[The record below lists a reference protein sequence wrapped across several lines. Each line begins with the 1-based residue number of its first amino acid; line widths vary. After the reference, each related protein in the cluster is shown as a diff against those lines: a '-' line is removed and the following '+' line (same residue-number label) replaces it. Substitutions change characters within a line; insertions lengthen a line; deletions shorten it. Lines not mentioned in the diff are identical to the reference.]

1 MSDTEN
7 KPQANESAPIQKQ
20 GASEVSIRVG
30 GWMQL
35 RACAMAVRYA
45 VFVREQGIP
54 PRFELDQDDPVAI
67 HAVAFDPCGVPLGTG
82 RLLPDGHIG
91 RMAVL
96 RSARGRGVGTVILR
110 TLVAIAK
117 SRGMH
122 ELRLHAQLSAVPF
135 YERQG
140 FLPIGEP
147 YDEVGI
153 LHRTMVRSLRAEL

>member
-1 MSDTEN
+1 MSRTEM
-7 KPQANESAPIQKQ
+7 KRLANELAPTPEHA
-20 GASEVSIRVG
+20 GLEVSIRVG
-30 GWMQL
+30 DWRHL
-35 RACAMAVRYA
+35 RAGAIAVRYA
-45 VFVREQGIP
+45 VFVQEQGIP
-54 PRFELDQDDPVAI
+54 ARFELDEHDAVAL
-67 HAVAFDPCGVPLGTG
+67 HAVAFDSFGVPLGTG

-96 RSARGRGVGTVILR
+96 RSARGQGVGTVILR
-110 TLVAIAK
+110 SLVAIAK

-140 FLPIGEP
+140 FTAIGEP

-153 LHRTMVRSLRAEL
+153 LHRTMVGSLRIDV

>member
-1 MSDTEN
+1 MSGSQ
-7 KPQANESAPIQKQ
+7 KSQLANQPAPGRKR
-20 GASEVSIRVG
+20 GGPELSVRVG
-30 GWMQL
+30 DWKQL

-54 PRFELDQDDPVAI
+54 AQFELDEHDPEAV

-96 RSARGRGVGTVILR
+96 RSVRGQGVGTVILH
-110 TLVAIAK
+110 TLVAIAR
-117 SRGMH
+117 SRGKH
-122 ELRLHAQLSAVPF
+122 ELRLHAQLTAVPF

-140 FLPIGEP
+140 FVAIGEP

-153 LHRTMVRSLRAEL
+153 MHRTMVRSLRVDV

>member
-1 MSDTEN
+1 MQET
-7 KPQANESAPIQKQ
+7 
-20 GASEVSIRVG
+20 GAAEVSIRVG
-30 GWMQL
+30 DWKQL
-35 RACAMAVRYA
+35 RGVAMPVRYA
-45 VFVREQGIP
+45 VFVREQGVP
-54 PRFELDQDDPVAI
+54 ARFELDEHDAVAV

-122 ELRLHAQLSAVPF
+122 ELRLHAQLTAVSF

-140 FLPIGEP
+140 FVTIGEP

-153 LHRTMVRSLRAEL
+153 LHRTMVRSLRVET